1 MDLRYLKNGMVWMV
15 YSHFLHKRSQSKLI
29 IPTQMLKQNHT
40 LARYTRERNKHAR
53 QPRPENYEVPNC
65 PSSFPFL
72 KQFDKLMVQ
81 IYRIEPATK
90 VGGTKQNQEYQI
102 LEEIK
107 NRRFKSRK
115 CFIGHIL

>member
-1 MDLRYLKNGMVWMV
+1 MQFNFAKLGQLKNGSQIPEKWYGMDGLQPFSSQEKPKQTDNSNTDVKTK
-15 YSHFLHKRSQSKLI
+15 SHFSKI
-29 IPTQMLKQNHT
+29 H
-40 LARYTRERNKHAR
+40 ERNKHAR

-102 LEEIK
+102 LEE
-107 NRRFKSRK
+107 
-115 CFIGHIL
+115 

>member
-1 MDLRYLKNGMVWMV
+1 
-15 YSHFLHKRSQSKLI
+15 
-29 IPTQMLKQNHT
+29 
-40 LARYTRERNKHAR
+40 
-53 QPRPENYEVPNC
+53 
-65 PSSFPFL
+65 
-72 KQFDKLMVQ
+72 MVQ

-115 CFIGHIL
+115 CFIWHIL